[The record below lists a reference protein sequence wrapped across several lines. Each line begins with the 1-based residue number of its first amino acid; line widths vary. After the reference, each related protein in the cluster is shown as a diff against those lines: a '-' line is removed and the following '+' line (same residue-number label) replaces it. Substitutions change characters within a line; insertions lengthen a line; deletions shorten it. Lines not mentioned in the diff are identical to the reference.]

1 MSNVGAT
8 IVVQFGQGAD
18 SSAFFA
24 LELDETL
31 NLDSS
36 GEAKS
41 EFAPGDEVWF
51 WLQHDAS
58 LRVGSVACTSGMAV
72 DCGQVRRERRQE
84 LTFAS
89 ADSDESLSHLP
100 ATAPILTWYG
110 NDGGPLA
117 IDGRTVRAGG
127 AIPSTCDAVLAIDVR
142 LYRYIPPPLQL
153 ADGQSWRSVVVIT
166 MEAAT

>member
-18 SSAFFA
+18 SSAFVV

-51 WLQHDAS
+51 WVQHDPG
-58 LRVGSVACTSGMAV
+58 LRIGQVACTSGMAV
-72 DCGQVRRERRQE
+72 DCGTVRRERRQE
-84 LTFAS
+84 LTFAA
-89 ADSDESLSHLP
+89 ADSEETISHLP
-100 ATAPILTWYG
+100 ATAPTLTWYG
-110 NDGGPLA
+110 NDGSPLA

-127 AIPSTCDAVLAIDVR
+127 QIPSTCDAVLAVDVH

-153 ADGQSWRSVVVIT
+153 ADGDSYRSVVVVT
-166 MEAAT
+166 MEAA

>member
-18 SSAFFA
+18 SSAFVA

-31 NLDSS
+31 NLDST
-36 GEAKS
+36 GEPVS
-41 EFAPGDEVWF
+41 EFVPGDEVWF
-51 WLQHDAS
+51 WVQHDAS
-58 LRVGSVACTSGMAV
+58 LRIGSVACTSGMAV
-72 DCGQVRRERRQE
+72 DCGMVRRERRQE
-84 LTFAS
+84 LTFAG

-100 ATAPILTWYG
+100 ATAPTLTWYG
-110 NDGGPLA
+110 NDGSPLA

-127 AIPSTCDAVLAIDVR
+127 ANPSTCDAVLAIDVN

-153 ADGQSWRSVVVIT
+153 ADGESWRSVVVVT
-166 MEAAT
+166 MEAA